1 MMTSQTVQAIG
12 ANGLYDFPRNARAAN
27 TIQSTHVR
35 TEKEINVL
43 RVTVY
48 VGTST
53 PSARRDR
60 VSSTAP
66 RINGAKMATATVAY
80 VKDRHG

>member
-1 MMTSQTVQAIG
+1 MMINHVVQAIG
-12 ANGLYDFPRNARAAN
+12 ANGLYDFPRNARMAN

-48 VGTST
+48 V
-53 PSARRDR
+53 ARRHPQLEGR
-60 VSSTAP
+60 GFHRRLAVS
-66 RINGAKMATATVAY
+66 ME
-80 VKDRHG
+80 